1 MVPFPRTHSHG
12 ITIFGNQTYRQPP
25 TLAEGLFTAIEVRS
39 QPLRVTPM
47 SASLGVFIGVC
58 AISAATTSSAD
69 VLSEN
74 AVHTREVVLRL
85 LDASK
90 VATPYVQP
98 AAWRMFTA
106 FTVVW
111 H

>member
-1 MVPFPRTHSHG
+1 MYNDLPDRFLDQFSTRNPMVPFPRTHSHA
-12 ITIFGNQTYRQPP
+12 ITIFGNQTYPQPP

-47 SASLGVFIGVC
+47 SASLGVFNSVC

-74 AVHTREVVLRL
+74 AVHTR
-85 LDASK
+85 
-90 VATPYVQP
+90 
-98 AAWRMFTA
+98 
-106 FTVVW
+106 
-111 H
+111 